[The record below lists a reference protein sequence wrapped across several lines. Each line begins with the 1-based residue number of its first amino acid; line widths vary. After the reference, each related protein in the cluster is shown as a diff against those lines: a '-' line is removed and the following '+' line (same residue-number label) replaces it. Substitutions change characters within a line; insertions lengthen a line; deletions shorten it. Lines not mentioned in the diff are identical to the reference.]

1 MRRKEKIIKKEKVE
15 EDETEVKK
23 IEKEDK
29 EK

>member
-1 MRRKEKIIKKEKVE
+1 MSLEVYKNLSDNHEKELQQL
-15 EDETEVKK
+15 K